1 MMGLRELIGLAL
13 LFPLGCSAP
22 KEARTTITVAAAS
35 SLTGVME
42 EIAAIWNQRP
52 GAGLRCTFGATSTL
66 ARQIESGAPYDV
78 LLSANRHWVKHLEG
92 LGRVEP
98 GDTFLLARN
107 GLVVAAPSS
116 RLPGS
121 VESLSAG
128 FAEGGAF
135 QSGRWAMG
143 DPDHVPVGAYGKA
156 ALQELG
162 HWGGVEDRVLPAPSA
177 RAALRLVERGECDF
191 GLVYRTDALDRD
203 GVAVVA
209 ELPLKASLQVELVG
223 CVLDTAGTDVRPLIQ
238 WLRGPE
244 VRAALARHGFEV
256 E

>member
-1 MMGLRELIGLAL
+1 VTGLRELIGLAL
-13 LFPLGCSAP
+13 LLPLGCAVP
-22 KEARTTITVAAAS
+22 EGARTTITVAAAS

-42 EIAAIWNQRP
+42 EVTALWNQRP
-52 GAGLRCTFGATSTL
+52 GADLRCTFGATSTL
-66 ARQIESGAPYDV
+66 ARQIESGAPFDI
-78 LLSANRHWVKHLEG
+78 LLSANRQWVEHLEG

-98 GDTFLLARN
+98 EDTFLFARN
-107 GLVVAAPSS
+107 RLVVGAPSS
-116 RLPGS
+116 RLPDS

-128 FAEGGAF
+128 FADGGAF
-135 QSGRWAMG
+135 QGGRWAMG
-143 DPDHVPVGAYGKA
+143 DPDHVPVGVYGKA

-162 HWGGVEDRVLPAPSA
+162 HWGSVEGRVLPAPSA
-177 RAALRLVERGECDF
+177 RAALRLVERGESDF

-209 ELPLKASLQVELVG
+209 ELPLQASLQVELVG
-223 CVLDTAGTDVRPLIQ
+223 CILDGASPDVRPLVQ

-244 VRAALARHGFEV
+244 VRAALVRHGFEV